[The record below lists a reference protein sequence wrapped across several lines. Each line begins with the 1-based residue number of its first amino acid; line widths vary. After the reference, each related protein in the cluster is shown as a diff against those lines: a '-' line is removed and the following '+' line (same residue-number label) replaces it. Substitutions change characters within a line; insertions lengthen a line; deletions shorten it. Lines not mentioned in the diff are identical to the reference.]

1 MKFFAL
7 GPGADHPAA
16 PADPNLRPWALAT
29 IKNTLNQPL
38 FFAVSVSGAV
48 MIKTDINFSCTAA
61 AHPPG
66 PLLQHW
72 NRVKDRAGRPP
83 AHPAPRSE

>member
-1 MKFFAL
+1 LPQLKTPLTSLFFL
-7 GPGADHPAA
+7 L
-16 PADPNLRPWALAT
+16 LRPW
-29 IKNTLNQPL
+29 
-38 FFAVSVSGAV
+38 AV

-72 NRVKDRAGRPP
+72 NRVKDRAGESQTS
-83 AHPAPRSE
+83 APGKLPQLKTFLFSLFFAASASRAQRLKK